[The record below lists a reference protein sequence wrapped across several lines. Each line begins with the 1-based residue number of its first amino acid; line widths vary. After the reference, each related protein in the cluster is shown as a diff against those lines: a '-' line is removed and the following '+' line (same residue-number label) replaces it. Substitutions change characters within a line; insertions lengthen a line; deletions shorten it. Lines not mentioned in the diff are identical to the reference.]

1 MPPRGTTISSIRMT
15 WCSLGGGE
23 RRIPVTGAGGR
34 EKVTVS
40 RVARGP
46 KAKVAARR
54 VPATRACD
62 GSGRLMG
69 NLKISMSSVEQ
80 DDERRSGD
88 RRSGDRRGGRRQRSR
103 GAPPAETRSG
113 GFPCRWPLQTAPGGP
128 ARHAPKPRP
137 TSRSSSHAESWR
149 RDDHTAETRRQSEV
163 WTRCALNSRSPRAG
177 LPNGR
182 APRDHER
189 RLVPDRRGEERPQG
203 GGPVLGLGNGDSW
216 CVAGSNGVVRLG
228 R

>member
-1 MPPRGTTISSIRMT
+1 MDSQD
-15 WCSLGGGE
+15 
-23 RRIPVTGAGGR
+23 
-34 EKVTVS
+34 
-40 RVARGP
+40 
-46 KAKVAARR
+46 
-54 VPATRACD
+54 TRD
-62 GSGRLMG
+62 
-69 NLKISMSSVEQ
+69 
-80 DDERRSGD
+80 
-88 RRSGDRRGGRRQRSR
+88 GRRWEGEGNRQQGHPRPEGESGCPPWRLRGRATDRVVLWGTSRSR
-103 GAPPAETRSG
+103 CPVSSRTKRDGAATDGAATDEGAAASG
-113 GFPCRWPLQTAPGGP
+113 LEGHHPRKHDLVGFPCRWPVQTAPGGP

-137 TSRSSSHAESWR
+137 TSRSASHAESWR

-163 WTRCALNSRSPRAG
+163 WMRCALNSRSPRAG